1 MTRKSRIGVQGLF
14 FDYYSG
20 MPTAFRQCKEQWYQQ
35 VLGFLGEHF
44 EVIDGGLVD
53 CVSAA
58 RESAGR
64 LAAQKMDVLLLI
76 PMMAVKADFGVESSH
91 IAGVPLV
98 IWNAHESSILP
109 PDYDAAALVS
119 HSGNVG
125 TLALT
130 NALLREGRRFLLT
143 SGHWQDIGVRAQ
155 IVEQLRAAG
164 VATSLARIQMGIIG
178 EPFEGMLDIRLDD
191 DILQHNGLNSA
202 TSISVSAIQKTFAE
216 ISDEALSNEVSYM
229 KRTFS
234 CERLT
239 EDALRASGRLALA
252 LEYAVES
259 NQLDGGAVN
268 CHSAGWRDDPKL
280 GVLGCYAVSR
290 LAARGVPF
298 ACTGDLCTGLAMV
311 IAERLSGIAFYCEV
325 DLLDYAS
332 DEALL
337 SNSGE
342 MDYRYS
348 AVGREELVPHSF
360 YCAAAGVSAVSNGTV
375 RSGPATLLALTPLP
389 DKRIRVIAATG
400 RVLDRKAKNLSVS
413 NCVFKFDRAP
423 INRAFDEWCLAGANH
438 HAVLAEGNHLSALK
452 QIAELREW
460 EFIALESASV

>member
-1 MTRKSRIGVQGLF
+1 
-14 FDYYSG
+14 
-20 MPTAFRQCKEQWYQQ
+20 
-35 VLGFLGEHF
+35 
-44 EVIDGGLVD
+44 VIDGGLVD
-53 CVSAA
+53 SVSTA

-64 LAAQKMDVLLLI
+64 LAAQNIDVLLLI
-76 PMMAVKADFGVESSH
+76 PMMAVKADVGVESSR
-91 IAGVPLV
+91 IANVPLV
-98 IWNAHESSILP
+98 IWNAHESVSLP
-109 PDYDAAALVS
+109 PGYDAAALVS

-143 SGHWQDIGVRAQ
+143 TGHWQDSGVRVQ
-155 IVEQLRAAG
+155 IVQQLRSAAI
-164 VATSLARIQMGIIG
+164 ATSLDRLQLGIIG

-191 DILQHNGLNSA
+191 DVLLSNGLNGS
-202 TSISVSAIQKTFAE
+202 TSIPVTVIQKAFAE
-216 ISDEALSNEVSYM
+216 VSDGAISQEVSCM

-234 CERLT
+234 SERLT
-239 EDALRASGRLALA
+239 EDALLASARLALA
-252 LEYAVES
+252 LESVVVS

-268 CHSAGWRDDPKL
+268 CHSAGWREDPKL

-290 LAARGVPF
+290 LTSRGVPF

-311 IAERLSGIAFYCEV
+311 IAERLSGTAFYCEI

-348 AVGREELVPHSF
+348 AVDREELVPHFF
-360 YCAAAGVSAVSNGTV
+360 YCATAGVSAVSSGTLK
-375 RSGPATLLALTPLP
+375 SGPATLLALTPLP
-389 DKRIRVIAATG
+389 GKRIRLIAAAG
-400 RVLDRKAKNLSVS
+400 QVLDRKAKDLKVS
-413 NCVFKFDRAP
+413 NCVFKFDVAP
-423 INRAFDEWCLAGANH
+423 INSAFEQWCLAGANH
-438 HAVLAEGNHLSALK
+438 HAALMEGHHLGALR

-460 EFIALESASV
+460 EFVPVEQKCGTV